1 MWEHVE
7 ITLSPTH
14 PTTGSPHNLGESNDE
29 LRSSVNS
36 SPSSQDESPIKPA
49 KDGPSG
55 SASWL
60 SLLPESV
67 AMAPQR
73 PNLLPKDRFA
83 LAFGSLKTQ
92 SYHDPIVRA
101 PGSHTYVF
109 TAWSREA
116 ELDFVNIDL
125 YRIESALSA
134 GIPWAS

>member
-14 PTTGSPHNLGESNDE
+14 PTTGSPLKLGESNDE

-36 SPSSQDESPIKPA
+36 SPSSREESPIKRA
-49 KDGPSG
+49 EDGPSG

-60 SLLPESV
+60 SLLPEPP

-92 SYHDPIVRA
+92 SYHDPIARA

-109 TAWSREA
+109 TGY
-116 ELDFVNIDL
+116 N
-125 YRIESALSA
+125 
-134 GIPWAS
+134 